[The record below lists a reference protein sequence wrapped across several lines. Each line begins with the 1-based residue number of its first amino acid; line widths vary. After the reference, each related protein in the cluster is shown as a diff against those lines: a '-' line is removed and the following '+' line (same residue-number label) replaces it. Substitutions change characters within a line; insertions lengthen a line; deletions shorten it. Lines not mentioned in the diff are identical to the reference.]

1 MHINEINEWAVW
13 RIQSHFKASPMPFKM
28 PMHVKLRFNTRIRLF
43 ESILIRISSNVDQK
57 LLLESLH
64 YSCTW
69 TSGSLWNYRAARTQR
84 FSEDRRYII
93 EVSSHISVY
102 IRESILWA
110 SGDRVST
117 GCAWA
122 VCWSSYH
129 GNLLF
134 TLVLREHWSAVLK
147 YLKCRSCTVDH
158 LVPVNLWA
166 LKLLLDMYCIQVLHS
181 AWIISNLIAYLFYFL
196 THSFNLLV
204 ISSLSFRCI
213 YLLLSL
219 KFRGHQKGCFN
230 LLRWYLRFLQ

>member
-28 PMHVKLRFNTRIRLF
+28 LMHVKLRFNTRIRLF

-57 LLLESLH
+57 LLLESLPF
-64 YSCTW
+64 SCTR
-69 TSGSLWNYRAARTQR
+69 TSGSLWNYRAARNQR
-84 FSEDRRYII
+84 FSEDQRYII

-129 GNLLF
+129 GNPLF

-147 YLKCRSCTVDH
+147 YLKCRSCISGSCESLGFKTFTS
-158 LVPVNLWA
+158 
-166 LKLLLDMYCIQVLHS
+166 CVLHS
-181 AWIISNLIAYLFYFL
+181 SLSFCLNTLSFICILILFFN
-196 THSFNLLV
+196 SFNLLV
-204 ISSLSFRCI
+204 ISSLSFRFI
-213 YLLLSL
+213 DLLFSL
-219 KFRGHQKGCFN
+219 NFRGHQKGCFN
-230 LLRWYLRFLQ
+230 LLRLYLTFLQ